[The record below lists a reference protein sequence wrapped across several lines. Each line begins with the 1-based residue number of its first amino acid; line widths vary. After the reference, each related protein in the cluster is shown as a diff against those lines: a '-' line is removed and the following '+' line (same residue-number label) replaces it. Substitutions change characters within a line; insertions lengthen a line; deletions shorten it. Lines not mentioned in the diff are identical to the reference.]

1 MKRKEKLSALQFSV
15 LDLAVVTEGATV
27 PETFAKSLELARH
40 VERLGYTR
48 YWLAEHHNMINVAS
62 SATSVLIGFI
72 AGGTSSIR
80 VGSGGI
86 MLPNHSPLVVAEQF
100 GTLASL
106 YPGRIDLGL
115 GRAPGTDQVTSYA
128 IRGNR
133 FTAANDFPQD
143 VQQLQTYFS
152 PENSSAKV
160 RAIPGEGVDIPIW
173 ILGSST
179 DSAYLAAALGLPYAF
194 ASHFAPAQFSVAINI
209 YRQNFKPSMHLK
221 EPYVMACV
229 NVIAADTD
237 AEANFLATSLF
248 QMFKG
253 IATGNRRYLQPP
265 VEKMDEWSEYE
276 EALVNQMLAM
286 SFIGGREKI
295 KTIMLQFLVETQV
308 DEVMVSSN
316 IFNQEAK
323 LHSYK
328 LFGEIIKNN

>member
-1 MKRKEKLSALQFSV
+1 MKDKLSMLRFSV
-15 LDLAVVTEGATV
+15 LDLAVVTEGASIS
-27 PETFAKSLELARH
+27 ETFAKSLQLAKH

-48 YWLAEHHNMINVAS
+48 FWLAEHHNMINVAS

-72 AGGTSSIR
+72 AGGTSTIR

-86 MLPNHSPLVVAEQF
+86 MLPNHPPLIVAEQF

-115 GRAPGTDQVTSYA
+115 GRAPGTDQLTAYA
-128 IRGNR
+128 IRGSRMNSVH
-133 FTAANDFPQD
+133 DFPQEI
-143 VQQLQTYFS
+143 QQLQTYFS

-160 RAIPGEGVDIPIW
+160 RAIPGEGADIPIW

-179 DSAYLAAALGLPYAF
+179 DSAYLAAQMGLPYAF
-194 ASHFAPAQFSVAINI
+194 ASHFAPAQFNAAINI
-209 YRQNFKPSMHLK
+209 YRQNFTASVHLEK
-221 EPYVMACV
+221 PYVMACV

-237 AEANFLATSLF
+237 DEANFLATSLF

-265 VEKMDEWSEYE
+265 VEKMEEWSEYE
-276 EALVNQMLAM
+276 EALVNQMLAL
-286 SFIGGREKI
+286 SFIGGPEKI
-295 KTIMLQFLVETQV
+295 KANMLRFLIDTQI

-316 IFNQEAK
+316 IYDPKAK
-323 LHSYK
+323 LRSYE
-328 LFGEIIKNN
+328 LFAEIVKGN